1 MKGKLNKHYP
11 NEPSESGKMF
21 NEATDDGLA
30 KLLADLAKRGDS
42 NVSLA
47 VEDQDGSLGGGGG
60 GFGGE
65 VTGGLA
71 GALGGAGGQ
80 PDLAALLGAIGL
92 GGPRPP
98 PAGTGPIQEAKP
110 GMPLPK
116 GKPVELQI
124 KEAKLKLLQKPG
136 QLLKSLKK

>member
-1 MKGKLNKHYP
+1 MKGKLNKYYP

-42 NVSLA
+42 NISLA

-80 PDLAALLGAIGL
+80 PDLAAMLSAIGL
-92 GGPRPP
+92 GGPGLPP
-98 PAGTGPIQEAKP
+98 SGTGPVRDPKK
-110 GMPLPK
+110 GMPAPN